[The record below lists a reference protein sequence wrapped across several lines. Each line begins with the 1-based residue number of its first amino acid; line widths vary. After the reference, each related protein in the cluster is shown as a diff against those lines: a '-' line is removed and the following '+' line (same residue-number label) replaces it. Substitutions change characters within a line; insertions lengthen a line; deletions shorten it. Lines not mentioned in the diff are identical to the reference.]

1 MSFHNQQGMENI
13 LPIAQKLCENELNEV
28 SLLDLRELYGQPKI
42 SFQNLNN
49 IFVKSENSIYKNI
62 RNLTKINKAVFTFT
76 KIVNIRNYANQFDKF
91 IFSPGGFYE
100 GLIAKSFVKNNKKTF
115 FIEAG
120 VKIYLFLKSQKSLQ
134 PKNNFLNNVT
144 EYFTTGE
151 ITKDNLENFT
161 SEQNKIFNLG
171 VPRYS
176 KIVSIH
182 KNLKPFNPKQI
193 KHLLFLTS
201 ASKYHEMRWEE
212 KWQKTIIEDLVN
224 SPLIDGF
231 VLNIKVHPRDDN
243 NNYKKFEQK
252 KNVNILYN
260 TNIEAD
266 ILQNDCII
274 SGPSTSIHEASLL
287 GKVYITLWPFDKY
300 ENEYMPKVSTSENVP
315 ELISKIKQLNKDD
328 SLQKEVYSTQ
338 LSLANK
344 FINIDS
350 DLSVKNIIEHIIN

>member
-1 MSFHNQQGMENI
+1 MFRAANYSGRAINI
-13 LPIAQKLCENELNEV
+13 AKTTAAHAISYMLSRKYNIPHGYSVAITLGKFFVINEATLQKLDDK
-28 SLLDLRELYGQPKI
+28 SLQE
-42 SFQNLNN
+42 
-49 IFVKSENSIYKNI
+49 
-62 RNLTKINKAVFTFT
+62 
-76 KIVNIRNYANQFDKF
+76 
-91 IFSPGGFYE
+91 
-100 GLIAKSFVKNNKKTF
+100 
-115 FIEAG
+115 
-120 VKIYLFLKSQKSLQ
+120 LFLK
-134 PKNNFLNNVT
+134 T
-144 EYFTTGE
+144 
-151 ITKDNLENFT
+151 
-161 SEQNKIFNLG
+161 
-171 VPRYS
+171 RS
-176 KIVSIH
+176 KINAV
-182 KNLKPFNPKQI
+182 Q
-193 KHLLFLTS
+193 
-201 ASKYHEMRWEE
+201 
-212 KWQKTIIEDLVN
+212 
-224 SPLIDGF
+224 
-231 VLNIKVHPRDDN
+231 
-243 NNYKKFEQK
+243 QK